1 MGIKGL
7 YSCLKSYAVP
17 IDYVK
22 ESPCRL
28 GLDAY
33 PFLYRFKE
41 NIDGCMEL
49 FCRLKAAGFPLRVY
63 MDGTPPKEKYEEL
76 YHRKQQRQS
85 AYEQAKALRSFLEDE
100 ERSKELTEEA
110 RAILEKQIQ
119 NYALEYWTIKKEF
132 REEFLRR
139 CSQHGISVVAC
150 SGESD
155 IELIRA
161 SINHEVDIVVANDMD
176 LFVGGVERLWIL
188 GKSPQDPLF
197 QEFNRSVLSYQLGIH
212 PKAWVDVAI
221 LTGYEKCQQ
230 LKRCSAQQAICW
242 IRYYG
247 CLENLFARRAEL
259 LREQTLEEFQK
270 ARDFFV

>member
-17 IDYVK
+17 IDYEK
-22 ESPCRL
+22 ERPCRL
-28 GLDAY
+28 ALDAY

-41 NIDGCMEL
+41 NIESCIEL
-49 FCRLKAAGFPLRVY
+49 FEKLKAAGFTLRVY
-63 MDGTPPKEKYEEL
+63 LDGTPPKEKYEEL
-76 YHRKQQRQS
+76 YHRKQQRES
-85 AYEQAKALRSFLEDE
+85 AYQQAKALRSFLEDE
-100 ERSKELTEEA
+100 EKSKELSQEA

-119 NYALEYWTIKKEF
+119 AFTMESWTIKKEF

-139 CSQHGISVVAC
+139 CSQNGISVAYC

-155 IELIRA
+155 SELVRA
-161 SINHEVDIVVANDMD
+161 SLNHEVDIVVANDMD

-188 GKSPQDPLF
+188 GKTPQDPIFL
-197 QEFNRSVLSYQLGIH
+197 EFHRARISHDLGIH
-212 PKAWVDVAI
+212 PKAWIDVA
-221 LTGYEKCQQ
+221 LLAGYEKCQQ

-259 LREQTLEEFQK
+259 LREQTLEDFQK
-270 ARDFFV
+270 ARDFF